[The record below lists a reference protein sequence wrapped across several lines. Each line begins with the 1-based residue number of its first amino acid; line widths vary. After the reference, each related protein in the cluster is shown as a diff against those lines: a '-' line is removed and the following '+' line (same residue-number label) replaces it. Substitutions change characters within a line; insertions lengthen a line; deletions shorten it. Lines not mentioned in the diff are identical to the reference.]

1 MPVPP
6 LIATEAVG
14 PTDHIVGQALD
25 GSQLNPTDENLSRAG
40 FAVLAVGAVGLLL
53 AVRSPKFALGIM
65 TGTLG
70 VSMLA
75 AYVALSRPSDATWW
89 PTQ

>member
-14 PTDHIVGQALD
+14 PQDHIVGQSLD

-40 FAVLAVGAVGLLL
+40 LTVVAIGAVGLLL
-53 AVRSPKFALGIM
+53 VLRNPKFALGIV

-70 VSMLA
+70 VSMLG
-75 AYVALSRPSDATWW
+75 AYVALSRPTNTTYW
-89 PTQ
+89 PTP